1 MFMLYLLLLPELIRG
16 TTLAR
21 LLHARTTR
29 TMLRVSLPT
38 FYTTSRLKGKKKHE
52 RKKTVLEIN
61 ACISTTVGK
70 GKSSIYTYSLSTVA
84 HFAPVTLC
92 SLALVVQ
99 PLSLV
104 KN

>member
-16 TTLAR
+16 TTLTR
-21 LLHARTTR
+21 LLHART
-29 TMLRVSLPT
+29 MLGVSLPS